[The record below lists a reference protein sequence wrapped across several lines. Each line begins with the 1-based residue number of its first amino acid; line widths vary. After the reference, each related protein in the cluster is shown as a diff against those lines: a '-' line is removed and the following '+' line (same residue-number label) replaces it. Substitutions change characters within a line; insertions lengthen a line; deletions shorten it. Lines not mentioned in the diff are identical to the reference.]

1 MSSGLSH
8 DYAMRLLVGGA
19 RRRKRTTTRTRAPKR
34 TRPMPVMVS
43 MAPRRRRV
51 VKRGGMHPLLGLLL
65 RHVAAPVVSHLVNK
79 IPIVRRFREKVGIG
93 KRHKTTRGRGY
104 NLAGTLDRGAPRM
117 IHSVR
122 VMSGRA
128 KKRPTRRMMT
138 LRQSIDPF

>member
-1 MSSGLSH
+1 MSSSLGH

-19 RRRKRTTTRTRAPKR
+19 RRRKRTTRARAPRR
-34 TRPMPVMVS
+34 TRPMPVMAG
-43 MAPRRRRV
+43 MARRKRRV
-51 VKRGGMHPLLGLLL
+51 VKRGGLHPLLGLLL
-65 RHVAAPVVSHLVNK
+65 RHVAAPVLSHLANK